1 MQKEPRKVREFR
13 RREQEILDT
22 ALKLFLEQGEDSV
35 TVEMIADAVGIGK
48 GTIYKHFKSKAEIY
62 LRLMLDYERD
72 LAALFHSEDVA
83 RDKEALSR
91 AYFEFRM
98 RDPQRYRLFDRLEEK
113 VVKTSQ
119 VPEMVEELH
128 KIRASNFDQGAYRRR
143 QAGERSAVL
152 PLLRCLGVGAWRRGA
167 VPLAV
172 LARGAGRPGR
182 FLPLPDGYRRAHGQQ
197 AQARRRRSQRLIPVV
212 PGRSHCAPRTLCRQG
227 YTRRPSIRRRDV
239 GCPFPANPP
248 VAPRSFRSSPMSVRE
263 FPIHYIEP
271 VFRPPSEAH
280 SLVLPVTNG
289 CSWNKC
295 GFCEMYTQPQKKFRA
310 RDENE
315 VLEEIRRCG
324 ERLIV
329 KRVFLADGDAL
340 VLPTR
345 RLLAVLQAIR
355 EHLPEVER
363 VSSYCLPRN
372 LRRKSVDELRE
383 LADAGLRMAYVG
395 AESGDDEVLARVNKG
410 ETYSSTLDA
419 LEKLGEAGISR
430 SVMILNGLGGMTL
443 SAQHADNSAR
453 LMNAAQPEYL
463 STLVVS
469 FPTGEQ
475 RFRAGFADF
484 EALDRRALFVEVE
497 RLLQGLELEDTVFR
511 SDHASNYLVLKG
523 ELGAD
528 KARLLAEVRQAIEQP
543 QHAALRQEWQRGL

>member
-1 MQKEPRKVREFR
+1 MGC
-13 RREQEILDT
+13 LSC
-22 ALKLFLEQGEDSV
+22 ASFLYD
-35 TVEMIADAVGIGK
+35 
-48 GTIYKHFKSKAEIY
+48 
-62 LRLMLDYERD
+62 
-72 LAALFHSEDVA
+72 
-83 RDKEALSR
+83 
-91 AYFEFRM
+91 
-98 RDPQRYRLFDRLEEK
+98 
-113 VVKTSQ
+113 
-119 VPEMVEELH
+119 
-128 KIRASNFDQGAYRRR
+128 
-143 QAGERSAVL
+143 
-152 PLLRCLGVGAWRRGA
+152 
-167 VPLAV
+167 
-172 LARGAGRPGR
+172 GR
-182 FLPLPDGYRRAHGQQ
+182 
-197 AQARRRRSQRLIPVV
+197 I
-212 PGRSHCAPRTLCRQG
+212 T
-227 YTRRPSIRRRDV
+227 TR
-239 GCPFPANPP
+239 
-248 VAPRSFRSSPMSVRE
+248 
-263 FPIHYIEP
+263 
-271 VFRPPSEAH
+271 
-280 SLVLPVTNG
+280 
-289 CSWNKC
+289 
-295 GFCEMYTQPQKKFRA
+295 EMYTQPQKKFRA

-443 SAQHADNSAR
+443 SAQHADNSAG

>member
-1 MQKEPRKVREFR
+1 
-13 RREQEILDT
+13 
-22 ALKLFLEQGEDSV
+22 
-35 TVEMIADAVGIGK
+35 
-48 GTIYKHFKSKAEIY
+48 
-62 LRLMLDYERD
+62 
-72 LAALFHSEDVA
+72 
-83 RDKEALSR
+83 
-91 AYFEFRM
+91 
-98 RDPQRYRLFDRLEEK
+98 
-113 VVKTSQ
+113 
-119 VPEMVEELH
+119 
-128 KIRASNFDQGAYRRR
+128 
-143 QAGERSAVL
+143 
-152 PLLRCLGVGAWRRGA
+152 
-167 VPLAV
+167 
-172 LARGAGRPGR
+172 
-182 FLPLPDGYRRAHGQQ
+182 
-197 AQARRRRSQRLIPVV
+197 
-212 PGRSHCAPRTLCRQG
+212 
-227 YTRRPSIRRRDV
+227 
-239 GCPFPANPP
+239 
-248 VAPRSFRSSPMSVRE
+248 MSVRE

-280 SLVLPVTNG
+280 SLILPVTNG

-355 EHLPEVER
+355 QHLPEVER

-469 FPTGEQ
+469 SLPASSVSVLASPISRRWTGVPCSSRSNACCRVWSSKTRYFAATTLPTIWCS
-475 RFRAGFADF
+475 RANWVPT
-484 EALDRRALFVEVE
+484 RRACWPRSA
-497 RLLQGLELEDTVFR
+497 RLSSSRSTLPCARSGSVACDGAEAASARHSPVFR
-511 SDHASNYLVLKG
+511 
-523 ELGAD
+523 
-528 KARLLAEVRQAIEQP
+528 RRQG
-543 QHAALRQEWQRGL
+543 R